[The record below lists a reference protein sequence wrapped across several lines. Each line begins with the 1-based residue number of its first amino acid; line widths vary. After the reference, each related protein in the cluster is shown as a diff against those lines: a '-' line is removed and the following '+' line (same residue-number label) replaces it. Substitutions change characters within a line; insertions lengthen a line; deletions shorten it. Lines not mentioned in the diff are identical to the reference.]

1 MTRNTVVSRVL
12 LGLVGGLM
20 LLAVKASAQ
29 APDMILYNGKI
40 VTVDSN
46 DTIVQAVAITG
57 NKIAATGTTEAI
69 QAMAGPNT
77 QKLDLKGRTVIPGII
92 DTHRHMYGA
101 AEGQYG
107 GALSDDDLR
116 RYPVDWAGVKSKE
129 DVLNQ
134 VRGVFAKYK
143 KEFTPGRW
151 VYLNNRVSFM
161 GNNDPNGSS
170 FAKILYDELNAEEL
184 NKVTP

>member
-46 DTIVQAVAITG
+46 DTIAQAVAITG

-69 QAMAGPNT
+69 QALAGPNT
-77 QKLDLKGRTVIPGII
+77 QKIDLKGRTVIPGII

-101 AEGQYG
+101 AEGSYG
-107 GALSDDDLR
+107 GNNTDDEMR
-116 RYPVDWAGVKSKE
+116 RYSVDWAGVKTKE

-134 VRGVFAKYK
+134 LRGVMTKWK

-151 VYLNNRVSFM
+151 IYFNNRISFT
-161 GNNDPNGSS
+161 GNGDENSPG
-170 FAKILYDELNAEEL
+170 FAKILYDEMNQWEL
-184 NKVTP
+184 DK